1 MAVSGAEAEPA
12 IDYRGIGA
20 AIATISAVGISIS
33 LGLPLLS
40 VVLAERG
47 VSTTWIGLNTATAGL
62 AAMAITPFVT
72 PLAVRFGTVR
82 LMIAVLLIGSVSFIS
97 FYVVEPFWAWFPL
110 RVLFHGS
117 LAAAFVLSEFWINAL
132 APESRRGT
140 ILGIYA
146 TILSVGFMLGPVVLS
161 ITGFEGIAPFAV
173 GACLFLL
180 AMIPVIIATSSEPRL
195 ERSATAPFRTFLYAA
210 PMATFAAFVFGAV
223 EQGGMA
229 ILPLYGIALGFAETS
244 AALLVSAIALG
255 NLLFQVPFGLLA
267 DRVDRRWIL
276 LGIALTGALGAALLP
291 AASSSLTMTMI
302 VLVIW
307 GGTVG
312 GLYTVGLVHL
322 GSRFRGA
329 DLAAANAAFVMM
341 YAAGST
347 VGPATIGLGL
357 DLWTPHGFAVA
368 AGLFFVFYALI
379 SVLRIRKAWR
389 ATRSADQH
397 P

>member
-1 MAVSGAEAEPA
+1 
-12 IDYRGIGA
+12 
-20 AIATISAVGISIS
+20 
-33 LGLPLLS
+33 
-40 VVLAERG
+40 
-47 VSTTWIGLNTATAGL
+47 
-62 AAMAITPFVT
+62 
-72 PLAVRFGTVR
+72 
-82 LMIAVLLIGSVSFIS
+82 
-97 FYVVEPFWAWFPL
+97 
-110 RVLFHGS
+110 
-117 LAAAFVLSEFWINAL
+117 
-132 APESRRGT
+132 
-140 ILGIYA
+140 
-146 TILSVGFMLGPVVLS
+146 
-161 ITGFEGIAPFAV
+161 
-173 GACLFLL
+173 
-180 AMIPVIIATSSEPRL
+180 
-195 ERSATAPFRTFLYAA
+195 
-210 PMATFAAFVFGAV
+210 MATFAAFVFGAV

-368 AGLFFVFYALI
+368 AGLFFVVYALI
-379 SVLRIRKAWR
+379 SILRIRKAWR